1 MPTIVLTFTS
11 GKDYLLEKLYFQN
24 SSIYLDNTEQ
34 EAFDSSRNELMKF
47 LERDEREALKMDTQ
61 NTEEGEA
68 DSIDT
73 KYKWPF

>member
-1 MPTIVLTFTS
+1 
-11 GKDYLLEKLYFQN
+11 
-24 SSIYLDNTEQ
+24 
-34 EAFDSSRNELMKF
+34 MKF

-73 KYKWPF
+73 KYNWPF